1 MQNHNG
7 DGDGLH
13 PADMKRIRHN
23 HTAGIEEFTVRYNGI
38 LKTLTL
44 FVNGVERNHI
54 KLLNDAESKFER
66 CLKYIK
72 DQFIAWRQN
81 KH

>member
-1 MQNHNG
+1 MQDQNG
-7 DGDGLH
+7 GDGLH
-13 PADMKRIRHN
+13 PADLRRIRDSHS
-23 HTAGIEEFTVRYNGI
+23 AGIEEFTVRYNGI

-54 KLLNDAESKFER
+54 KVPNDAEFKFEK

-72 DQFIAWRQN
+72 DQFIAWRQKN
-81 KH
+81 N

>member
-13 PADMKRIRHN
+13 SVDLKRIRKS
-23 HTAGIEEFTVRYNGI
+23 HTAGIEEFTLRYNSL

-54 KLLNDAESKFER
+54 KMPHEAEYKFGQ

-72 DQFIAWRQN
+72 DQFIAWREK

>member
-13 PADMKRIRHN
+13 PADMNRIRHN

-54 KLLNDAESKFER
+54 KMPDNAEYKFEQ

-72 DQFIAWRQN
+72 DQFIAWRKQN
-81 KH
+81 H

>member
-13 PADMKRIRHN
+13 PADLKRIRHN

-54 KLLNDAESKFER
+54 KMPDNAEYKFEQ

-72 DQFIAWRQN
+72 DQFIAWRKQN
-81 KH
+81 H

>member
-7 DGDGLH
+7 GDGLH
-13 PADMKRIRHN
+13 PADLKRIRDN

-54 KLLNDAESKFER
+54 KLPNDDAEFKFEK